1 MERITDNFITLSFA
15 LGSLFTLGYERIA
28 KSLKLKSSAL
38 PAGMGVFLMI
48 GSTFFATWAQKRASH
63 VGRFKAKQ
71 DLMQNPE
78 KLAYISSSKTN
89 TIKDDELEINF
100 ENNKTGLKPRDIDF
114 LKEFFQHNKE
124 YKEWKKTETLSGKE
138 ISKALEDIELSDE
151 QIKDGRRLQ
160 KNMFKTFY
168 KVDSNTQKYSNKI
181 DILSE
186 TIKYPISLVLGTI
199 GSVWGMKHLAKLRG
213 ATTSGDIF
221 KNSVKYIGTIS
232 LFTIPSLLANS
243 YFAKAQKIGARV
255 SDMMT
260 MKELED
266 YRFFADYSSETK
278 DV

>member
-1 MERITDNFITLSFA
+1 MQIIEIVPNYSEGRDKEKMERITDNLITLSFA

-78 KLAYISSSKTN
+78 KLAYISSLKTD
-89 TIKDDELEINF
+89 TINDNELEISN
-100 ENNKTGLKPRDIDF
+100 EKSKKEIKPRNIDF

-124 YKEWKKTETLSGKE
+124 YKEWKKTDTLSGKE

-160 KNMFKTFY
+160 KNMFKTLKGY
-168 KVDSNTQKYSNKI
+168 K
-181 DILSE
+181 
-186 TIKYPISLVLGTI
+186 
-199 GSVWGMKHLAKLRG
+199 
-213 ATTSGDIF
+213 
-221 KNSVKYIGTIS
+221 
-232 LFTIPSLLANS
+232 
-243 YFAKAQKIGARV
+243 
-255 SDMMT
+255 
-260 MKELED
+260 
-266 YRFFADYSSETK
+266 ETK
-278 DV
+278 KIVTELFDNVNVGCYHKTIEKLEGVIL